1 MPADSTG
8 TVGPPRWHAGRRMHR
23 PKRVEH
29 PDRRPRNFEQSRRR
43 CGCNALHAGSMLA
56 SMSEIHPGVDVAPL
70 DWSADGVSELVPT
83 GTVTLLLAD
92 IEGEPHLPGSQL
104 DATAIANLDRTLIEL
119 VREHHGV
126 CPVDQGE
133 GDSFLVAFARASD
146 AVACALGLQRAPL
159 APIRLRIGMHTGEV
173 SSPDGGNCVG
183 STINRTA
190 RLRELAHGGQTVL
203 SGTTSDLVADL
214 LPTDA
219 WLNDLGTYRLE
230 DLPRPERVVQLCHP
244 DLHNEFPPLRTRKA
258 VGVHGLPAQLTR
270 LVGRVDEVAQ
280 VRGLLDVK
288 RWVTLTGVG
297 GVGKTRL
304 ATQVAG
310 AVADGYPDGVWYV
323 NLAPITDPALVP
335 VAAARVLG
343 LPDEPGRSTVDTIV
357 RRIADR
363 RTLLVLDNC
372 EHLVDGCAALIVAL
386 LGACP
391 ALRVLATSREPIAV
405 AGEQIWRVPPLGH
418 SEAIELFTDR
428 AREARP
434 EFDINADNL
443 AVVTEICH
451 RLDGMPL
458 AIELAASRVRA
469 LTLTEIVDS
478 LHDRFRLLT
487 GGSRIAVR
495 RQQTMRASVDWSHA
509 LLTGPEQVLFRRLA
523 VFPSGFDLDGAQAA
537 AAGGEVQRYEVVD
550 LLSLLVDK
558 SLVVTD
564 DSDGRTRYRLL
575 ETVRQYAL
583 EKLRESGDADAV
595 RARHRDHYAAVAAGL
610 DAPSVAGHERRL
622 NQAELEIDNL
632 RAAFAFSRENGDTGH
647 ALLLASCL
655 QPLWRARSRL
665 QEGLAWFAAA
675 LADRDA
681 HPEGVD
687 PGLCARALADRALI
701 DAVAGITDRLDDA
714 QKALAIA
721 RDIEDPA
728 LLARALTACGGVA
741 AYNADLA
748 RPWLAEA
755 VGLARAVG
763 DKWRLAE
770 ILAWQAYVGF
780 AGEGDPGA
788 TRAAGEEA
796 RRLAD
801 EIGDAFVSRACRWTL
816 AAANL
821 WQGNLEA
828 AVGLSGEV
836 IGESDAAHDM
846 VSGCAAQ
853 ACLAHALAHRGD
865 TDAATAAAQASI
877 DSAVGLSPV
886 LVGSACSALV
896 VATLAAGDVAAAE
909 HARDSATQLFGA
921 STAAIINDPT
931 NSAQISCARGDL
943 NAAHRLADGAASITR
958 GVHRVRALTIR
969 CRIEIAQGD
978 RERAERDAHDAL
990 SLAAAIGAYLWVPD
1004 ILECLAS
1011 VMTGAGGNRE
1021 AVRLFGAADAA
1032 RGRMGAVRF
1041 VIYRTGCNSSLAT
1054 LRKSMGDSE
1063 FDDAW
1068 AEGSALSID
1077 EAIAYAQR
1085 GRGARKRPTS
1095 GWGALTPMELDVAL
1109 LVGEG
1114 LSNKEIGVRLFIS
1127 PRTVHSHLTH
1137 VYTKLGLSSRLQLAQ
1152 QAARRG
1158 ESQQDPS
1165 RP

>member
-1 MPADSTG
+1 
-8 TVGPPRWHAGRRMHR
+8 
-23 PKRVEH
+23 
-29 PDRRPRNFEQSRRR
+29 
-43 CGCNALHAGSMLA
+43 MLA
-56 SMSEIHPGVDVAPL
+56 SMSKIHPGVDVVPV

-92 IEGEPHLPGSQL
+92 IEGATHLPGSQL
-104 DATAIANLDRTLIEL
+104 DTTAIAKLDRTLTEL
-119 VREHHGV
+119 VREHRGV
-126 CPVDQGE
+126 CPVEQGE

-173 SSPDGGNCVG
+173 SSPDEGNCVG
-183 STINRTA
+183 PTIDRTA

-214 LPTDA
+214 LPKDA
-219 WLNDLGTYRLE
+219 WLNDLGTYRLD

-244 DLHNEFPPLRTRKA
+244 DLHNAFPPLRTRKV
-258 VGVHGLPAQLTR
+258 VGAHCLPAQLTR

-288 RWVTLTGVG
+288 RWVTLTCVG

-304 ATQVAG
+304 ATQVAS

-335 VAAARVLG
+335 IAAARVLG
-343 LPDEPGRSTVDTIV
+343 LPDQPGRSTVDTIV
-357 RRIADR
+357 RRIGDR
-363 RTLLVLDNC
+363 RMLVVLDNC
-372 EHLVDGCAALIVAL
+372 EHLLDGCAALIVAL

-418 SEAIELFTDR
+418 GEAIELFTDR

-434 EFDINADNL
+434 ELEITADNL
-443 AVVTEICH
+443 ALVTEICH
-451 RLDGMPL
+451 RLDGIPL

-469 LTLTEIVDS
+469 LALTEIVDS

-537 AAGGEVQRYEVVD
+537 AAGGDVQRYEVVD
-550 LLSLLVDK
+550 LLSLLADK

-655 QPLWRARSRL
+655 QPLWRARGRL

-675 LADRDA
+675 LADHDA
-681 HPEGVD
+681 HPAGAD
-687 PGLCARALADRALI
+687 PGLYARALADRALI

-770 ILAWQAYVGF
+770 VLAWQAYVGF

-796 RRLAD
+796 RSLAD
-801 EIGDAFVSRACRWTL
+801 EIGDAFLSRSCRWAL

-828 AVGLSGEV
+828 AVGLSREV

-846 VSGCAAQ
+846 VSSCAGQ

-865 TDAATAAAQASI
+865 TEAAAAAQASI
-877 DSAVGLSPV
+877 DTAVGLSPV
-886 LVGSACSALV
+886 LSGSACSALV
-896 VATLAAGDVAAAE
+896 FATLAAGDVAAAE
-909 HARDSATQLFGA
+909 HARESATRFFGA
-921 STAAIINDPT
+921 SAAAIINDPT
-931 NSAQISCARGDL
+931 SSAQISCARGDL

-958 GVHRVRALTIR
+958 GVHRARALTTR

-978 RERAERDAHDAL
+978 RHRAERDAHDAL
-990 SLAAAIGAYLWVPD
+990 GVAASIGAYLWVPD

-1011 VMTGAGGNRE
+1011 VMADAGSNRE

-1041 VIYRTGCNSSLAT
+1041 GIYQAGCNSSLAT

-1068 AEGSALSID
+1068 AEGTALSID

-1095 GWGALTPMELDVAL
+1095 GWGALTPTELEVAL

-1158 ESQQDPS
+1158 ESERGPS

>member
-1 MPADSTG
+1 
-8 TVGPPRWHAGRRMHR
+8 
-23 PKRVEH
+23 
-29 PDRRPRNFEQSRRR
+29 
-43 CGCNALHAGSMLA
+43 MLA
-56 SMSEIHPGVDVAPL
+56 SMSKIHPGVDVVPV

-92 IEGEPHLPGSQL
+92 IEGATHLPGSQL
-104 DATAIANLDRTLIEL
+104 DTTAIAKLDRTLTEL
-119 VREHHGV
+119 VREHRGV
-126 CPVDQGE
+126 CPVEQGE

-173 SSPDGGNCVG
+173 SSPDEGNCVG
-183 STINRTA
+183 PTIDRTA

-214 LPTDA
+214 LPKDA
-219 WLNDLGTYRLE
+219 WLNDLGTYRLD

-244 DLHNEFPPLRTRKA
+244 DLHNAFPPLRTRKV
-258 VGVHGLPAQLTR
+258 VGAHCLPAQLTR

-304 ATQVAG
+304 ATQVAS

-335 VAAARVLG
+335 IAAARVLG
-343 LPDEPGRSTVDTIV
+343 LPDQPGRSTVDTIV
-357 RRIADR
+357 RRIGDR
-363 RTLLVLDNC
+363 RMLVVLDNC
-372 EHLVDGCAALIVAL
+372 EHLLDGCAALIVAL

-418 SEAIELFTDR
+418 GEAIELFTDR

-434 EFDINADNL
+434 ELEITADNL
-443 AVVTEICH
+443 ALVTEICH
-451 RLDGMPL
+451 RLDGIPL

-469 LTLTEIVDS
+469 LALTEIVDS

-537 AAGGEVQRYEVVD
+537 AAGGDVQRYEVVD
-550 LLSLLVDK
+550 LLSLLADK

-655 QPLWRARSRL
+655 QPLWRARGRL

-675 LADRDA
+675 LADHDA
-681 HPEGVD
+681 HPAGAD
-687 PGLCARALADRALI
+687 PGLYARALADRALI

-728 LLARALTACGGVA
+728 LLAWA
-741 AYNADLA
+741 
-748 RPWLAEA
+748 
-755 VGLARAVG
+755 
-763 DKWRLAE
+763 
-770 ILAWQAYVGF
+770 
-780 AGEGDPGA
+780 
-788 TRAAGEEA
+788 
-796 RRLAD
+796 
-801 EIGDAFVSRACRWTL
+801 L

-828 AVGLSGEV
+828 AVGLSREV

-846 VSGCAAQ
+846 VSSCAGQ

-865 TDAATAAAQASI
+865 TEAAAAAQASI
-877 DSAVGLSPV
+877 DTAVGLSPV
-886 LVGSACSALV
+886 LSGSACSALV
-896 VATLAAGDVAAAE
+896 FATLAAGDVAAAE
-909 HARDSATQLFGA
+909 HARESATRFFGA
-921 STAAIINDPT
+921 SAAAIINDPT
-931 NSAQISCARGDL
+931 SSAQISCARGDL

-958 GVHRVRALTIR
+958 GVHRARALTTR

-978 RERAERDAHDAL
+978 RHRAERDAHDAL
-990 SLAAAIGAYLWVPD
+990 GVAASIGAYLWVPD

-1011 VMTGAGGNRE
+1011 VMADAGSNRE

-1041 VIYRTGCNSSLAT
+1041 GIYQAGCNSSLAT

-1068 AEGSALSID
+1068 AEGTALSID

-1095 GWGALTPMELDVAL
+1095 GWGALTPTELEVAL

-1158 ESQQDPS
+1158 ESERGPS